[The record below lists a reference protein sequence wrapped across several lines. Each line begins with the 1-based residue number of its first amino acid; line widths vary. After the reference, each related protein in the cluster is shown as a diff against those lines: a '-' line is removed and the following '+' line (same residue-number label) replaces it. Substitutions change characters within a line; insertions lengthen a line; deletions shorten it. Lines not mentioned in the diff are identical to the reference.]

1 MSLLTK
7 VGGVQV
13 SPLLSCPPG
22 VEDEMS
28 HDKRILESLLG
39 GGLCNPEHSYW
50 ALHQFKLLRFGGY
63 AYS

>member
-1 MSLLTK
+1 M
-7 VGGVQV
+7 

-50 ALHQFKLLRFGGY
+50 ALR
-63 AYS
+63 